1 MSSRRT
7 PPPPRR
13 IHLRKNDLVMV
24 IAGAD
29 KGRRGRVLRVF
40 RDTGRV
46 LVEGVRMIQRHTKA
60 NPRQNI
66 KGGVVEREAP
76 IAVSN
81 VMVIDPET
89 NLPTRIRRTRLTD
102 GRKVRV
108 SVRSDGVIDR

>member
-1 MSSRRT
+1 MAGERR
-7 PPPPRR
+7 RL
-13 IHLRKNDLVMV
+13 HVRKDDLVQVM
-24 IAGAD
+24 AGSD
-29 KGRRGRVLRVF
+29 LGKRGRVLRVF
-40 RDTGRV
+40 PETGRV
-46 LVEGVRMIQRHTKA
+46 LVEGIHLIRKHTKA

-81 VMVIDPET
+81 VMLVDPET

-108 SVRSDGVIDR
+108 SVRSEGVIDK

>member
-1 MSSRRT
+1 MGRRFT

-13 IHLRKNDLVMV
+13 LHVRKNDLVLV
-24 IAGAD
+24 VAGAD
-29 KGRRGRVLRVF
+29 VGKRGRVLRVF

-46 LVEGVRMIQRHTKA
+46 LVEGVHMIQRHTKA

-66 KGGVVEREAP
+66 KGGMVQREAP

-81 VMVIDPET
+81 VMLIDPET
-89 NLPTRIRRTRLTD
+89 NLPTRIRRSTLTD

-108 SVRSDGVIDR
+108 SVRSDGVIDK